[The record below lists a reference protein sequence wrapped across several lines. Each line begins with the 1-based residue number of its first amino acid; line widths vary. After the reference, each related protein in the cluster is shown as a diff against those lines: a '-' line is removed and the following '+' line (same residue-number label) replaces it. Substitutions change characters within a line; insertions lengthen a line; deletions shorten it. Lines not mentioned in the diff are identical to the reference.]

1 MNDNLTTQQKLR
13 KMKTEDLQKLWYRF
27 VYTSNSIGLDKVTSE
42 LRRRGEEV

>member
-13 KMKTEDLQKLWYRF
+13 KMKTEDLQNLLYKF
-27 VYTSNSIGLDKVTSE
+27 AYTNNSIGLDRVTGE